1 MNRASEVKNLTP
13 KREDYL
19 KIIFELGG
27 TQKQVTNKQIS
38 LSLNVAAGSVTEMV
52 SKLVKDGLAEHT
64 PYAGIS
70 LTHEGIQVAEE
81 LVRRHRLWE
90 TFLVSALGYKL
101 QDVHTDAEVL
111 EHITSQN
118 LMDHLEVFLGHPTHC
133 PHGGVIPYKSGN
145 YQEDS
150 HQVLADAQDGQEVI
164 VDRFI
169 DNHDLLLYL
178 DDIELQLGDK
188 LLILGHAP
196 FEGPVKIKVA
206 RTGQETSVSFKAAHY
221 IFVK

>member
-1 MNRASEVKNLTP
+1 MTP
-13 KREDYL
+13 MKEDYL

-27 TQKQVTNKQIS
+27 TRIKVSNKQIS

-52 SKLVKDGLAEHT
+52 GKLVKDGLAEHT

-70 LTHEGIQVAEE
+70 LTPEGIKIAEN

-90 TFLVSALGYKL
+90 SFLVSKLNYKL

-111 EHITSQN
+111 EHATSER
-118 LMDHLEVFLGHPTHC
+118 LMNHLDDFLGHPTHC
-133 PHGGVIPYKSGN
+133 PHGGVIPNKDGEYM
-145 YQEDS
+145 EDS
-150 HQVLADAQDGQEVI
+150 HQVLADAADGQSVV

-169 DNHDLLLYL
+169 DNHDLLTYL
-178 DDIELQLGDK
+178 DDIELNIGDQLTVVS
-188 LLILGHAP
+188 HAP
-196 FEGPVKIKVA
+196 FEGPVKILIE
-206 RTGQETSVSFKAAHY
+206 RTGQETNVSFKAAHY